1 MAAGEFNILADQ
13 GANYVLYFL
22 YETNEGVAIDLSA
35 YTGRMQI
42 RRSSLSNDI
51 LIGAT
56 GDPVSGTL
64 RGGGTTGSYS
74 GTTGGVLGSGG
85 ILLNASSGGLT
96 GTSGVT
102 GGVYVS
108 YDASTMQNCPSGRHV
123 YDCELIA
130 GDVVTRAIR
139 GRFEVRAEVTR

>member
-22 YETNEGVAIDLSA
+22 YETNGGVAIDLSA

-42 RRSSLSNDI
+42 RRSALSTDI
-51 LIGAT
+51 LIGST

-74 GTTGGVLGSGG
+74 GTTGGVY
-85 ILLNASSGGLT
+85 I
-96 GTSGVT
+96 
-102 GGVYVS
+102 S

-130 GDVVTRAIR
+130 GNVVTRAIR
-139 GRFEVRAEVTR
+139 GRFEVIPEVTR

>member
-22 YETNEGVAIDLSA
+22 YETNGGVAIDLSA

-42 RRSSLSNDI
+42 RRSALSTDI
-51 LIGAT
+51 LIGST

-74 GTTGGVLGSGG
+74 GTGGVLGSGG
-85 ILLNASSGGLT
+85 ILLNASTDGLT
-96 GTSGVT
+96 GASGTT
-102 GGVYVS
+102 GGVYIS

-130 GDVVTRAIR
+130 GNVVRAIR
-139 GRFEVRAEVTR
+139 GRFEVIPEVTR